1 MTHENTVWKTALGV
15 IAAGAMALAVAV
27 PANAATTTSEQSDT
41 ATSTNQTS
49 QSASQNAADEAAAAA
64 DDTTAAE
71 FPGTPDATEAKD
83 TTIDFA
89 STDGLKDASGN
100 PIAADATGTAKIEQA
115 QGSFNAVK
123 VDATA
128 AGAKFAVRSANKDA
142 QINAGTVFYIPVA
155 YDAKGVSVK
164 IAASQGNT
172 AITVDGAD
180 HTTNEAVTVA
190 DTNKADFPK
199 YVKVEFTAANYATA
213 IVVDYASD
221 SGYGT
226 PDVQAKDKTYT
237 FNASNASLLKD
248 ANGNAV
254 DAANPTVQD
263 AKGSFD
269 DIKIDA
275 TSGKV
280 YLRASDTQV
289 NGGTTL
295 YLPIAAD
302 AQGVSVTVQG
312 NNNANL
318 GLQLDGSDIAVGKA
332 AAVPASA
339 DGSARYVPLSFTG
352 TGSFYLTTISVDY
365 GSDTPAA
372 TTRTVTVGKG
382 ANYQYQ
388 TIQDALNANDSSL
401 TDRLTLKIAPGA
413 YQEQVT
419 VTKPGVVFRNADE
432 TAKQAV
438 TIHEA
443 YYAAMGDVTPDKDAK
458 YDKAHAAGTNTSGT
472 VLVKADG
479 FSAYGITFQ
488 NDFNITTHP
497 EEGSQT
503 PAVAFYSSA
512 DKVNLVNCR
521 MIGRQDT
528 VWFNGNGRV
537 NVENSYI
544 EGTVDFVFGSADAY
558 IHDTTLHMAHFAGKD
573 NGYFTAPNTNKDH
586 VGLVFDKCV
595 FTVDAGNTKA
605 TLGRPWQTEVKQV
618 TDANGT
624 ITGYDFT
631 QQEAGKYPAGASSAT
646 TLLESKVSGVK
657 ATVTS
662 GDQKVDTRWSTWSR
676 KLNGKNVDVSYHPA
690 VRFVEYNSTDENG
703 TAAPTYDYTVT
714 DNTQRKEFLVGKGV
728 TLAASQLTS
737 TRSDLLT
744 KMGIGTGAGKWDPS
758 SDNSTT
764 PPEPQKTAVSVA
776 APAGV
781 TTQAGTAPTLPAAA
795 KVTWS
800 DNSVTDEPV
809 TWDAVPAESYA
820 QAGTFTVAGK
830 AAGLDVTVSVTVE
843 AAPTPEKT
851 AVSVAAP
858 AGVTTREGVA
868 PTLPAAAK
876 VTWSDGS
883 VTDENVS
890 WDAVP
895 AESYAKPG
903 SFEVKGKAAG
913 LDVTVK
919 VTVEASQPDP
929 EKPDPNTPHGAIGDY
944 WRANGGASG
953 WLGKPTGAELSVK
966 GGASQTFQ
974 NGTVFWSSKTGAHG
988 VRGGILGE
996 YASLKWEQGRL
1007 GFPTSDENSLRGGAS
1022 QVFQNGQ
1029 IHWTSSTGA
1038 HATWGAIQGYW
1049 SDRGW
1054 ENGWLGYPTGDE
1066 LSVKGGVSQT
1076 FQNGTVFWSSKTGA
1090 YGVKGAILGKYGDL
1104 KWEQGKLGFPT
1115 SDERSLNGG
1124 ASQSFQNGQIHWS
1137 PATGAHATFGAVQGY
1152 WSGTGWENGWLGY
1165 PTGDELAV
1173 KGGVSQTFQN
1183 GTVFWKRASG
1193 QTHGVRGGILSEYGN
1208 IGWEQGKLGFPI
1220 SDENTGLKNGGASQV
1235 FENGQIHWSPSTGAH
1250 ATLGAIQGYWE
1261 STGWENGWLGYPT
1274 SDEINDPVKK
1284 GEVYQNFQGGQI
1296 HWRSS
1301 NGSIYTTR

>member
-1 MTHENTVWKTALGV
+1 MTHNNAWKTALGV
-15 IAAGAMALAVAV
+15 IAAGAMAFTVAM
-27 PANAATTTSEQSDT
+27 PANATTTTSEQTNTNSI
-41 ATSTNQTS
+41 STTQTQSAQEAPKAQESQTS
-49 QSASQNAADEAAAAA
+49 RVSPSDAAD
-64 DDTTAAE
+64 
-71 FPGTPDATEAKD
+71 FPGTPGPIEAKD
-83 TTIDFA
+83 STTDFA
-89 STDGLKDASGN
+89 SVDGLKDANGN
-100 PIAADATGTAKIEQA
+100 PIAADANGTAKIEAA

-123 VDATA
+123 VDASA
-128 AGAKFAVRSANKDA
+128 AGAKFAIRTANKDA
-142 QINAGTVFYIPVA
+142 QINAGTVLYIPVT

-172 AITVDGAD
+172 AIDVDGAA
-180 HTTNEAVTVA
+180 HTTNEAVAVA
-190 DTNKADFPK
+190 DTNTADFPK
-199 YVKVEFTAANYATA
+199 YVKVTFTAANYATA

-226 PDVQAKDKTYT
+226 PDVQAKDRTYT
-237 FNASNASLLKD
+237 FNASNAALLKD
-248 ANGNAV
+248 ANGNAI
-254 DAANPTVQD
+254 DAANPTVQG

-280 YLRASDTQV
+280 YLRAEDTQV

-295 YLPIAAD
+295 YLPVAAD

-312 NNNANL
+312 TNNANL
-318 GLQLDGSDIAVGKA
+318 GLQLDGADIAVGKA
-332 AAVPASA
+332 TAVSPA
-339 DGSARYVPLSFTG
+339 DGARYVPLSFIG

-382 ANYQYQ
+382 SEYQYQ
-388 TIQDALNANDSSL
+388 TIQSALDANESSL
-401 TDRLTLKIAPGA
+401 TDRLTLKIAPGD

-537 NVENSYI
+537 NVANSYI

-595 FTVDAGNTKA
+595 FTVDTGNTKA

-618 TDANGT
+618 TDASGN

-631 QQEAGKYPAGASSAT
+631 QQETGKYPVGASSAT

-662 GDQKVDTRWSTWSR
+662 GGQKIDVRWSTWSR
-676 KLNGKNVDVSYHPA
+676 KLNGTNVDVSYHPA

-703 TAAPTYDYTVT
+703 TAAPTYDYTVA
-714 DNTQRKEFLVGKGV
+714 DNAQRKEFLVGKGV
-728 TLAASQLTS
+728 AVSADQLGGV
-737 TRSDLLT
+737 RADLLA

-758 SDNSTT
+758 TDGGST
-764 PPEPQKTAVSVA
+764 PDPDPKPDPEKTAVSVA
-776 APAGV
+776 APADVTTRAGLAPVLPATAVVTWSDGSATDEPVTWVTVPAESYAKPGSFTVAGKAAGLDVTVTVIVEAAPKTAVSVVAPAGV
-781 TTQAGTAPTLPAAA
+781 TTQAGTAPKLPATA

-809 TWDAVPAESYA
+809 TWDVVPAESYVK
-820 QAGTFTVAGK
+820 AGSFDVKGK
-830 AAGLDVTVSVTVE
+830 TAGLDVTVH
-843 AAPTPEKT
+843 
-851 AVSVAAP
+851 
-858 AGVTTREGVA
+858 
-868 PTLPAAAK
+868 
-876 VTWSDGS
+876 
-883 VTDENVS
+883 
-890 WDAVP
+890 
-895 AESYAKPG
+895 
-903 SFEVKGKAAG
+903 
-913 LDVTVK
+913 VTVK
-919 VTVEASQPDP
+919 ATQPDP
-929 EKPDPNTPHGAIGDY
+929 DPKPDPNTPRGAIRDY
-944 WRANGGASG
+944 WLANGGASG
-953 WLGKPTGAELSVK
+953 WLGKPTGAELAVK

-974 NGTVFWSSKTGAHG
+974 GGTVFWSSSTGAHG
-988 VRGGILGE
+988 VKGGVLSE
-996 YASLKWEQGRL
+996 YASLKWEQGKL
-1007 GFPTSDENSLRGGAS
+1007 GFPTSDENALRGGAS

-1029 IHWTSSTGA
+1029 IHWTGSTGA
-1038 HATWGAIQGYW
+1038 HATFGAIQGYW
-1049 SDRGW
+1049 SGLGW

-1076 FQNGTVFWSSKTGA
+1076 FQG
-1090 YGVKGAILGKYGDL
+1090 
-1104 KWEQGKLGFPT
+1104 
-1115 SDERSLNGG
+1115 
-1124 ASQSFQNGQIHWS
+1124 
-1137 PATGAHATFGAVQGY
+1137 
-1152 WSGTGWENGWLGY
+1152 
-1165 PTGDELAV
+1165 
-1173 KGGVSQTFQN
+1173 

-1193 QTHGVRGGILSEYGN
+1193 QTHGVRGGILGKYADLK
-1208 IGWEQGKLGFPI
+1208 WEQGKLGFPV
-1220 SDENTGLKNGGASQV
+1220 SDENTGLRNGGASQV
-1235 FENGQIHWSPSTGAH
+1235 FEHGQIHWSPATGAYS
-1250 ATLGAIQGYWE
+1250 TLGAIQDYWQ

-1274 SDEINDPVKK
+1274 SDEINDPLKK
-1284 GEVYQNFQGGQI
+1284 GEVYQNYQGGQI
-1296 HWRSS
+1296 HWKSS
-1301 NGSIYTTR
+1301 DGSIYTSSFVQ